1 MSAPWPTEIR
11 VRKGGVALQ
20 VAFDDGA
27 SYELPAGLLRA
38 MTPSADG
45 RGHGFTPVVPL
56 KLPTQGVSVRDVR
69 PVGRYAVKL
78 SFSDGHDT
86 GLYTW
91 DRLQRIGRER
101 AELEAQL

>member
-1 MSAPWPTEIR
+1 VSQPWPTEIR
-11 VRKGGVALQ
+11 VRKGGVALE
-20 VAFDDGA
+20 VAFDDGERF
-27 SYELPAGLLRA
+27 ELPAGLLRA

-45 RGHGFTPVVPL
+45 RGHGFTPFVPL
-56 KLPTQGVSVRDVR
+56 KVPTAGVSVQDVR

>member
-1 MSAPWPTEIR
+1 MTAPWPTEIK
-11 VRKGGVALQ
+11 VRKGGTALQ
-20 VAFDDGA
+20 VAFDDGEA
-27 SYELPAGLLRA
+27 FELPAGLLRA

-45 RGHGFTPVVPL
+45 RGHGFTPFAPL
-56 KLPTQGVSVRDVR
+56 KVPIVGVTVRDVR

-101 AELEAQL
+101 AALEAQL

>member
-1 MSAPWPTEIR
+1 VSPPWLTEIR
-11 VRKGGVALQ
+11 VRKGGVALEI
-20 VAFDDGA
+20 AFDDGERF
-27 SYELPAGLLRA
+27 ELPAGLLRA

-45 RGHGFTPVVPL
+45 RGHGFTPFVPL
-56 KLPTQGVSVRDVR
+56 KVPIAGVSVQDVR
-69 PVGRYAVKL
+69 AVGRYAVKL

>member
-1 MSAPWPTEIR
+1 MTAPWPTQIK
-11 VRKGGVALQ
+11 VRKGGVALE
-20 VAFDDGA
+20 VAFDDGETF
-27 SYELPAGLLRA
+27 ELPAGLLRA

-45 RGHGFTPVVPL
+45 RGHGYQPFVPL
-56 KLPTQGVSVRDVR
+56 KIPVAGVSVRDVR

-91 DRLQRIGRER
+91 ERLQRIGRER
-101 AELEAQL
+101 ESLEAQL